1 MRLSGATS
9 KLSNFAAAPHV
20 VFRLLS
26 QCRKTPQFHTKPFT
40 SDPVSLPSPNSRGP
54 AFLVRSL
61 SSTGTVL
68 CKGRIKSPADTQ
80 DRVQTTPVL
89 TGAEIRERF
98 LRFFEK
104 RGHRRLP
111 SASLIPE
118 DPTVLLTIAGMLPF
132 KSIFLGQVIPPFHVL
147 FGSCVRVRLSI
158 HE

>member
-9 KLSNFAAAPHV
+9 KLSNFAVAPHV

-26 QCRKTPQFHTKPFT
+26 QCRKTPPFQTRPVT
-40 SDPVSLPSPNSRGP
+40 SDPVSFTSTNSRSS
-54 AFLVRSL
+54 AFPVRSL

-68 CKGRIKSPADTQ
+68 CKNRTESTVDTQ

-89 TGAEIRERF
+89 TGAEIREKF
-98 LRFFEK
+98 LQFFEE

-132 KSIFLGQVIPPFHVL
+132 KSIFLGQVLPSFHVL
-147 FGSCVRVRLSI
+147 F
-158 HE
+158 